1 LVMTVLTSG
10 IAMAAYVCPQTMVP
24 MQEMAM
30 GDMPCAGIDIE
41 KPVHC
46 AEQQS
51 GAKLALEHFAAT
63 PLLAPTI
70 VSFIMPAPLP
80 VVPAVL
86 ASAWTDAPLE
96 LGVDPPYLRTQ
107 RLRI

>member
-1 LVMTVLTSG
+1 
-10 IAMAAYVCPQTMVP
+10 MAAYVCPQTLVSV
-24 MQEMAM
+24 QEMAT
-30 GDMPCAGIDIE
+30 GDMPCAGMDIE

-51 GAKLALEHFAAT
+51 GSEQALEYLAT
-63 PLLAPTI
+63 APSLTPST
-70 VSFIMPAPLP
+70 VSFIIPAVLP
-80 VVPAVL
+80 IIPAVL
-86 ASAWTDAPLE
+86 ASAWTSAPLE

>member
-1 LVMTVLTSG
+1 MTVLTSG
-10 IAMAAYVCPQTMVP
+10 VAMAAYVCPQTMVP
-24 MQEMAM
+24 VQEMVM
-30 GDMPCAGIDIE
+30 GDMPCAGMDIE

-51 GAKLALEHFAAT
+51 GTKLALEHLAAVPSFA
-63 PLLAPTI
+63 PII
-70 VSFIMPAPLP
+70 VSFIMPASLP
-80 VVPAVL
+80 IIPVIL

>member
-1 LVMTVLTSG
+1 
-10 IAMAAYVCPQTMVP
+10 MAAYVCPQTTPPV
-24 MQEMAM
+24 QEMAM
-30 GDMPCAGIDIE
+30 GDIPCAGMDIE
-41 KPVHC
+41 QPVQC
-46 AEQQS
+46 ASQQA
-51 GAKLALEHFAAT
+51 GTQLALEHLAAA
-63 PLLAPTI
+63 PLLGPTI

-86 ASAWTDAPLE
+86 ASAWTGAPLE

>member
-1 LVMTVLTSG
+1 MTVLTSG

-86 ASAWTDAPLE
+86 ASAWTDCLLYTSPSPR
-96 LGVDPPYLRTQ
+96 D
-107 RLRI
+107 

>member
-1 LVMTVLTSG
+1 
-10 IAMAAYVCPQTMVP
+10 MAAYVCPAPV
-24 MQEMAM
+24 QEMVM
-30 GDMPCAGIDIE
+30 GDMPCAGMDIE

-46 AEQQS
+46 ASQQS
-51 GAKLALEHFAAT
+51 GTQLAFEHLAAA
-63 PLLAPTI
+63 PSLAPTI

-86 ASAWTDAPLE
+86 ASAWTGASLV
-96 LGVDPPYLRTQ
+96 LGLDPPYLRTQ

>member
-1 LVMTVLTSG
+1 MTILTSG

-30 GDMPCAGIDIE
+30 GDMPCAGMDVE

-51 GAKLALEHFAAT
+51 GVELALEHLAT
-63 PLLAPTI
+63 APSLTPTT
-70 VSFIMPAPLP
+70 VSFIIPATLP
-80 VVPAVL
+80 IILDVL
-86 ASAWTDAPLE
+86 ASSWTDVPLE

>member
-1 LVMTVLTSG
+1 MDDL
-10 IAMAAYVCPQTMVP
+10 
-24 MQEMAM
+24 
-30 GDMPCAGIDIE
+30 PCAGMDVE

-51 GAKLALEHFAAT
+51 GVELALEHLAT
-63 PLLAPTI
+63 APSLTPTI
-70 VSFIMPAPLP
+70 VSFIMPASLP
-80 VVPAVL
+80 VVAAIL

>member
-1 LVMTVLTSG
+1 
-10 IAMAAYVCPQTMVP
+10 MAAYVCPQTTAPV
-24 MQEMAM
+24 QEMAM
-30 GDMPCAGIDIE
+30 GDMPCVEKDIE

-46 AEQQS
+46 ASQQS
-51 GAKLALEHFAAT
+51 GTQLALEHLAAA
-63 PLLAPTI
+63 PSLAPTI

-96 LGVDPPYLRTQ
+96 LGVDPPYFRTQ

>member
-1 LVMTVLTSG
+1 
-10 IAMAAYVCPQTMVP
+10 MAAYVCPQTMVP
-24 MQEMAM
+24 MEEMAM

-46 AEQQS
+46 ASDQS
-51 GAKLALEHFAAT
+51 GTQLALEHLAT
-63 PLLAPTI
+63 APSLTPTI
-70 VSFIMPAPLP
+70 VSFIMPASLP

-86 ASAWTDAPLE
+86 ASAWTDAPQE